1 MMYALMNIT
10 MMMIMMIRID
20 IIMTLMIM
28 MIKIMKVMIV
38 ALDLVKSLRLDSTSI
53 SAHSTVS
60 VAFVVPLSQACH
72 S

>member
-1 MMYALMNIT
+1 M
-10 MMMIMMIRID
+10 RID

-28 MIKIMKVMIV
+28 RIKMMKVMIV

-53 SAHSTVS
+53 SAHFTVS